1 MHSSRN
7 ANRISARFAKDT
19 HSVRE
24 TAMRLGSVNYETKGK
39 IAILTL
45 DEPGKLNALSTGIRE
60 GILDGLKKVD
70 ADDNVRVAI
79 ITGNGD
85 KAFCAGA
92 DISGFN
98 FDPDK
103 VRKFMIEA
111 LAVLAAPENCRKP
124 VISAVNGI
132 AFGGGFELAIASDFI
147 IASDRARFAVPEIKL
162 GLLPGFAIVR
172 LHDMV
177 GRAKAKEMSILGD
190 PISADEAFRLG
201 LVLRVVPHGDLLTDA
216 LAFAER
222 IASKPKLAVQMA
234 KSFYNRGLGGDEI
247 RHAIDGFP
255 LLFMHR
261 DAQEGIAAFLEK
273 REPKFES

>member
-1 MHSSRN
+1 M
-7 ANRISARFAKDT
+7 
-19 HSVRE
+19 
-24 TAMRLGSVNYETKGK
+24 
-39 IAILTL
+39 
-45 DEPGKLNALSTGIRE
+45 DE
-60 GILDGLKKVD
+60 
-70 ADDNVRVAI
+70 DDNVRVAI

-98 FDPDK
+98 FDPGK

-172 LHDMV
+172 LHDMI

-190 PISADEAFRLG
+190 PISAEEAYRLG
-201 LVLRVVPHGDLLTDA
+201 LVPVGPTWRSVKAA
-216 LAFAER
+216 LEFAEQLHHN
-222 IASKPKLAVQMA
+222 ACGAD
-234 KSFYNRGLGGDEI
+234 GEI
-247 RHAIDGFP
+247 VLQPRP
-255 LLFMHR
+255 R
-261 DAQEGIAAFLEK
+261 
-273 REPKFES
+273 RR

>member
-1 MHSSRN
+1 
-7 ANRISARFAKDT
+7 
-19 HSVRE
+19 
-24 TAMRLGSVNYETKGK
+24 MRLGSVNYETKGRSPSLRWTSR
-39 IAILTL
+39 A
-45 DEPGKLNALSTGIRE
+45 KLNALSTGIRE

-132 AFGGGFELAIASDFI
+132 AFGGGF
-147 IASDRARFAVPEIKL
+147 
-162 GLLPGFAIVR
+162 
-172 LHDMV
+172 
-177 GRAKAKEMSILGD
+177 
-190 PISADEAFRLG
+190 
-201 LVLRVVPHGDLLTDA
+201 
-216 LAFAER
+216 
-222 IASKPKLAVQMA
+222 
-234 KSFYNRGLGGDEI
+234 
-247 RHAIDGFP
+247 
-255 LLFMHR
+255 
-261 DAQEGIAAFLEK
+261 
-273 REPKFES
+273 